1 MKKKNITTITV
12 NSLEEI
18 PQGKTDWKRID
29 AMTEEEAHQNA
40 LNDLDAPPL
49 FLRKDLQPTVDVKL
63 IRAKMNMTQQEFA
76 KKFHLSLPTLR
87 DWEQRRVRP
96 DQAAR
101 TLLRVIE
108 QNPEA
113 VENALKIA

>member
-1 MKKKNITTITV
+1 MLI
-12 NSLEEI
+12 S
-18 PQGKTDWKRID
+18 PSQGIVIIHQLTKTRI
-29 AMTEEEAHQNA
+29 
-40 LNDLDAPPL
+40 
-49 FLRKDLQPTVDVKL
+49 
-63 IRAKMNMTQQEFA
+63 I
-76 KKFHLSLPTLR
+76 SLPTLR

>member
-1 MKKKNITTITV
+1 MKKKNITTISA

-18 PQGKTDWKRID
+18 PRGKTDWKRID

-40 LNDLDAPPL
+40 LNDPDAPPSS
-49 FLRKDLQPTVDVKL
+49 LRKDLQPTVDVKL
-63 IRAKMNMTQQEFA
+63 IRAKMNMTQQEFT

-101 TLLRVIE
+101 TL
-108 QNPEA
+108 
-113 VENALKIA
+113 

>member
-1 MKKKNITTITV
+1 MKKKNITTITA

-18 PQGKTDWKRID
+18 LQGKTDWKRID

-76 KKFHLSLPTLR
+76 KKFIFR
-87 DWEQRRVRP
+87 C
-96 DQAAR
+96 
-101 TLLRVIE
+101 LLYEIGSRGEFDRIRQQE
-108 QNPEA
+108 HC
-113 VENALKIA
+113 